1 MSAARDLSS
10 LRAQRG
16 NPGVHGLPRCA
27 RNDEGVL
34 PSRIRLKLQRAD
46 FALDVDLELPGQGI
60 TVLFGV
66 SGSGKTS
73 LLRCVAGLERTPGAL
88 VSIAGET
95 WQDDAAGVYL
105 PTWQRPLGYVFQEAS
120 LFEHL
125 TVRSNL
131 QFGLKRAKG
140 ADSSASNA
148 AIDLLGIAA
157 LLERKTSQLSGGERQ
172 RVAIARALATQ
183 PRLLLLDEPLAALD
197 HARRQDILPW
207 LERLRDELKIP
218 MLYVTHSS
226 DEVARLADT
235 LVVLDEGRVKACGPV
250 AEVLAGLDIPVVL
263 GDDAGALL
271 SARIEARDERWQLA
285 QLTFNGGSLWLRDTG
300 LPLGRQVRVRVLAR
314 DVSIALDKPSQ
325 TSIQNLLPCVVQAIG
340 PDKHASQTLIQLL
353 CGQSVLLARVT
364 SRAANELQLLPGM
377 QVWAQV
383 KSVALVE

>member
-1 MSAARDLSS
+1 
-10 LRAQRG
+10 
-16 NPGVHGLPRCA
+16 
-27 RNDEGVL
+27 
-34 PSRIRLKLQRAD
+34 
-46 FALDVDLELPGQGI
+46 
-60 TVLFGV
+60 
-66 SGSGKTS
+66 

-88 VSIAGET
+88 ISIAGET
-95 WQDDAAGVYL
+95 WQDDDAGVYL

-125 TVRSNL
+125 TVRGNL
-131 QFGLKRAKG
+131 QFGLKRTQG
-140 ADSSASNA
+140 GDRSALSA
-148 AIDLLGIAA
+148 AIDLLGIGA
-157 LLERKTSQLSGGERQ
+157 LLERKTNQLSGGERQ

-235 LVVLDEGRVKACGPV
+235 LVVLDAGQVKACGPV

-263 GDDAGALL
+263 GEDAGALL
-271 SARIEARDERWQLA
+271 TATIEVRDERWHLA
-285 QLTFNGGSLWLRDTG
+285 QLKFKGGGLWVRDTG
-300 LPLGRQVRVRVLAR
+300 LPLGSQVRVRVLAR
-314 DVSIALDKPSQ
+314 DVSIALGKPAH
-325 TSIQNLLPCVVQAIG
+325 TSIQNLLSCEVQAIG
-340 PDKHASQTLIQLL
+340 PDTHASQSLVQLR
-353 CGQSVLLARVT
+353 CGEFVLLARVT
-364 SRAANELQLLPGM
+364 SRAVDELQLTPGM